1 MQFNR
6 LHKVK
11 NMVKIELF
19 HHKKKIRIARRATR
33 IRIIRVS
40 TLTYI
45 PWVIRCWSSAYYFTP
60 LKEGSR
66 NLFKLISHP
75 SFVTKGFLTL
85 LLVFEAILIIA
96 H

>member
-33 IRIIRVS
+33 I
-40 TLTYI
+40 
-45 PWVIRCWSSAYYFTP
+45 
-60 LKEGSR
+60 
-66 NLFKLISHP
+66 
-75 SFVTKGFLTL
+75 
-85 LLVFEAILIIA
+85 
-96 H
+96 